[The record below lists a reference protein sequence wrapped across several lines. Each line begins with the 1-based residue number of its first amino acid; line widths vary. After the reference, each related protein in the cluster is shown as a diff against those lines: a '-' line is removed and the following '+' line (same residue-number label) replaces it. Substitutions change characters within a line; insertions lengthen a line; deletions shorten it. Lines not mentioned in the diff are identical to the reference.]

1 LFVCCADF
9 FLSWQL
15 TPFAA
20 LRNGPKDTASCIV
33 ATKKGLVFFVF
44 FFLSCEGC
52 VGGIRASPAMGELAE
67 GSLAALSAAW
77 ESGAV
82 FVSNTSE
89 GASEAD
95 LVSVTPRSDQE
106 LVPPE
111 EAAAVHRRW
120 AQSSAWHDATLE
132 NNEWTRLPLPVLDI
146 VLRMLGELSDAQR
159 FALVCKCWSRA
170 VHKVP
175 FSRDLIAEHVR
186 VERHRQE
193 LEVVANRRNKDVW
206 HAELRQRFSNVAAAV
221 AAVLLPTLLC
231 WAMGITGA
239 VYFAEFGEDLTTI
252 PECPYVFSLAAALFS
267 GCAFWILIGCL
278 FPLYACAAARTV
290 GQFSWRLFPS
300 IGRPMSLSWLCFAP
314 FVGIWSSAAACVHY
328 SNACLEYG
336 VANQLP
342 VRNFAATSL
351 AFGLLGSVAC
361 VGADLW
367 EVAGQSR
374 VGSRRRLRCCV

>member
-1 LFVCCADF
+1 
-9 FLSWQL
+9 
-15 TPFAA
+15 
-20 LRNGPKDTASCIV
+20 
-33 ATKKGLVFFVF
+33 
-44 FFLSCEGC
+44 
-52 VGGIRASPAMGELAE
+52 MGEVAE
-67 GSLAALSAAW
+67 GSLAALNAAW
-77 ESGAV
+77 ENGAV

-89 GASEAD
+89 GASEGD
-95 LVSVTPRSDQE
+95 LLSVTPRSDQE

-111 EAAAVHRRW
+111 EAAAVQRRW
-120 AQSSAWHDATLE
+120 AQSNTWHDASGEE
-132 NNEWTRLPLPVLDI
+132 NDAWTRLPLPVLDI
-146 VLRMLGELSDAQR
+146 VLRMLGDLRDAQSM
-159 FALVCKCWSRA
+159 ALVCKSWSRA
-170 VHKVP
+170 VVHKIP

-193 LEVVANRRNKDVW
+193 LEAVANQRNKEVW
-206 HAELRQRFSNVAAAV
+206 RTELRQRFANIAAAV
-221 AAVLLPTLLC
+221 AAVLLPTILC

-239 VYFAEFGEDLTTI
+239 VYFAEFGEDLTAI
-252 PECPYVFSLAAALFS
+252 PECPYVFSLAAALFT

-290 GQFSWRLFPS
+290 GQFSWRIFPS

-374 VGSRRRLRCCV
+374 VGSRRGLRCWV